1 MPRVISKA
9 NEYRA
14 NAAECRRRAE
24 CSENAPEKHM
34 WRDMS
39 ESWLGMIDFA
49 EQEDFAA
56 EEHECGTNQRRSQSS
71 HWMRP
76 PLLLMNDGVLA
87 QSRSV
92 RLEYSSFRG

>member
-24 CSENAPEKHM
+24 CTKNVPEKHM

-39 ESWLGMIDFA
+39 ESWLGMIVFA

-56 EEHECGTNQRRSQSS
+56 EERERGTNQQRSKSS
-71 HWMRP
+71 H
-76 PLLLMNDGVLA
+76 
-87 QSRSV
+87 
-92 RLEYSSFRG
+92 